1 MQDSNIF
8 FDGWPKLGRS
18 LVLAVLAYGALV
30 FLLRVSGKRTLSKMN
45 VFDFVFVVAL
55 GSTLAAT
62 ILSPGVTLADGVLA
76 LSALIGLQILLSWL
90 CTRSH
95 LLDRLINGEPA
106 LLLHRGRFLREAM
119 GRERVTEEEMRAAVR
134 NRGLASFDDVESI
147 VLETDGTF
155 SVVWQK
161 TDGESSS
168 LSDVPGHPAE
178 RPDSGSDDDR
188 SRRVTRPSRKQ
199 QLRGERHGRPG

>member
-8 FDGWPKLGRS
+8 FDGWPKLGRA
-18 LVLAVLAYGALV
+18 LILAVLAYGSLV

-45 VFDFVFVVAL
+45 VFDFVFIVAL

-76 LSALIGLQILLSWL
+76 LSALIGLQIILSWL

-95 LLDRLINGEPA
+95 LLDRVINGEPA

-119 GRERVTEEEMRAAVR
+119 GRERVTEEEIRASVR
-134 NRGLASFDDVESI
+134 NRGLASFDEVESI

-161 TDGESSS
+161 AGGESSS
-168 LSDVPGHPAE
+168 MSDVPGHPAE
-178 RPDSGSDDDR
+178 RPDSGS
-188 SRRVTRPSRKQ
+188 
-199 QLRGERHGRPG
+199 E

>member
-1 MQDSNIF
+1 MQNPNIF
-8 FDGWPKLGRS
+8 FDGWPKMGRA

-45 VFDFVFVVAL
+45 VFDFVFIVAL
-55 GSTLAAT
+55 GSTLAST
-62 ILSPGVTLADGVLA
+62 ILSTDVTLADGVLA
-76 LSALIGLQILLSWL
+76 LSTLIALQVLLSWL

-95 LLDRLINGEPA
+95 LLDRVINGEPA

-134 NRGLASFDDVESI
+134 NVGLGSFDKVESI

-161 TDGESSS
+161 TAGDSSS
-168 LSDVPGHPAE
+168 MSDVPGHPAE

-188 SRRVTRPSRKQ
+188 SRAHAARA
-199 QLRGERHGRPG
+199 